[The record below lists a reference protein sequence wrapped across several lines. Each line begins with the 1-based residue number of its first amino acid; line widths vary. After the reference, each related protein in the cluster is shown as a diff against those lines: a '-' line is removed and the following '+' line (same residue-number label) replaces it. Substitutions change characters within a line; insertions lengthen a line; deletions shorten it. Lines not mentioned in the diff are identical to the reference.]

1 MKEKTLQLEI
11 NGKTYAVTIKEF
23 NAYEAVVNL
32 NDKTYRVGLK
42 DLGLEQVADLTQKIA
57 SPESSTHIIPTTI
70 PHESGPI
77 LHKPKTIT
85 HASAVVAP
93 LPGLIQRISVNIGD
107 LVKIGQQVIIM
118 EAMKMENEIAAP
130 RDGRIK
136 SIRVRVGDSVNEG
149 DILVE
154 LE

>member
-11 NGKTYAVTIKEF
+11 NGKSYAVTIKEF
-23 NAYEAVVNL
+23 NAYEAVVSL

-57 SPESSTHIIPTTI
+57 SPENSAPIVPMTI
-70 PHESGPI
+70 PRESGPV
-77 LHKPKTIT
+77 LHKPKTVT

-93 LPGLIQRISVNIGD
+93 LPGLIQRISVNVGEI
-107 LVKIGQQVIIM
+107 VKIGQQVIIM

-149 DILVE
+149 DILIE

>member
-11 NGKTYAVTIKEF
+11 SGKTYAVTIKEF
-23 NAYEAVVNL
+23 NAYEAIVSL

-42 DLGLEQVADLTQKIA
+42 DLGLEQVADLAQKIA
-57 SPESSTHIIPTTI
+57 PTESSVPGIPTTV
-70 PHESGPI
+70 PRESGPI
-77 LHKPKTIT
+77 LHKPKTVT

>member
-42 DLGLEQVADLTQKIA
+42 DLGLEQVADLSQKIA
-57 SPESSTHIIPTTI
+57 ASASSAPVVPMTTPGESS
-70 PHESGPI
+70 PI
-77 LHKPKTIT
+77 LHKPKTVT

-93 LPGLIQRISVNIGD
+93 LPGLIQRISVNIGET
-107 LVKIGQQVIIM
+107 VKIGQQVIIM

>member
-57 SPESSTHIIPTTI
+57 SPESSTPAIPTTI
-70 PHESGPI
+70 QHESGPV

>member
-23 NAYEAVVNL
+23 NAYEAVVSL

-42 DLGLEQVADLTQKIA
+42 DLGLEQVADLSQKIA
-57 SPESSTHIIPTTI
+57 SLESSAPVVPMTFTNQ
-70 PHESGPI
+70 SGPV
-77 LHKPKTIT
+77 LHKPKTVT
-85 HASAVVAP
+85 HAAAVIAP
-93 LPGLIQRISVNIGD
+93 LPGLIQKISVNVGD
-107 LVKIGQQVIIM
+107 SVKIGQQVIIM